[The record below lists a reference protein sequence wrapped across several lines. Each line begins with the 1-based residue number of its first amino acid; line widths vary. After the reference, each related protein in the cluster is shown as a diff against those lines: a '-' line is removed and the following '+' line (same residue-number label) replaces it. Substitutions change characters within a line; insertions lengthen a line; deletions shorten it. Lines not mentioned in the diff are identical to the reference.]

1 MDDTFKKALVD
12 ALPRARNY
20 ARTLARSEADA
31 DDLVHE
37 AIERALKRSASF
49 EIGTNINAW
58 LNRIIK
64 NVFLDEQK
72 SHRVSKT
79 TLMGDDEAG
88 VMENNFSDMFLT
100 AKG

>member
-37 AIERALKRSASF
+37 AIERALKRSRHLRSGQISMRGL
-49 EIGTNINAW
+49 IGLSRTY
-58 LNRIIK
+58 
-64 NVFLDEQK
+64 F
-72 SHRVSKT
+72 
-79 TLMGDDEAG
+79 
-88 VMENNFSDMFLT
+88 
-100 AKG
+100 